1 MPVVSNTSP
10 IWNLASIKKLYLIH
24 EQFSDVLIPDEVLA
38 ELRVG
43 YDYPA
48 MVEIQRALDEKWL
61 KVEHLNNQ
69 HLKQSLML
77 ELDSGEA
84 AAIALAIELGIPH
97 ILIDEADGRATAKTM
112 GLQPTG
118 VLGILL
124 RAKNEGKI
132 ISLLD
137 ELLKL
142 RHESGFFIAEALF
155 QRILREAGEI

>member
-1 MPVVSNTSP
+1 M
-10 IWNLASIKKLYLIH
+10 
-24 EQFSDVLIPDEVLA
+24 LIPDEVLA

-61 KVEHLNNQ
+61 KIEHLNNQ

-84 AAIALAIELGIPH
+84 AAIALAIELGIPR
-97 ILIDEADGRATAKTM
+97 ILIDEADGRAAAKTM

-118 VLGILL
+118 VLSILL
-124 RAKNEGKI
+124 RAKDEGEI

-155 QRILREAGEI
+155 QRILRKAGEI